1 MTKVTA
7 ITLTAL
13 VLLLASAITVSAVDM
28 VEIRGP
34 VATVQDGE
42 VYTWGPQ
49 QFAGFYYDIDDN
61 IGQESITLTITGDV
75 LDEPDGIVYETVAQ
89 PDDFDFAEWGQY
101 MTIGFF
107 AENYF
112 AAYVE
117 DEDDPLAAY
126 LADDSTDVN
135 LMVDEQLSRV
145 LYDDDEERTFTSG
158 TPLELKDGYELAI
171 QSIDLEGDKVYVQ
184 LMKDGAVVDSAVVEP
199 SKEGA
204 DIADK
209 SYTYTADLGDT
220 EDIVIIAVHFKNA
233 FRGADQD
240 LATVDGIWQISDTY
254 TDVEEDTEYDKM
266 TIQTVNSEDYS
277 IMMNNEDN
285 KITLS
290 KNKEQALMEN
300 IAVVTADQDEITAE
314 SPLRF
319 YIQKTI
325 TEPGTYEIRGTV
337 REVVDGATAEWDAA
351 SFAGFFYDIDDDLGT
366 EKITMTFTGDVLD
379 EPEGVVYE
387 TTAQDDTF
395 DFAEW
400 GDFKT
405 IGFLAEEYFAAY
417 VENEDDPL
425 AAYLA
430 DDSTDS
436 NLMVDEQLSKVLYD
450 DDEERTFT
458 SGEPLELEE
467 GYELAI
473 QSIDLE
479 GDKVYVQLMK
489 DGAVVDSA
497 VVEPSKEG
505 ADIAD
510 KTYTYTADLGDTEDI
525 VIIAVHF
532 KNAFR
537 GADQDLATVDGIWQ
551 ISDTYTDV
559 EEDTEYDKMTIQTVN
574 SEEYSIMMN
583 NEDNKITLSKD
594 KDQLLMENIRVKTA
608 DQDVI
613 SAEEPLRFY
622 IYEEATIEEEG
633 AAAEPEPVVREAP
646 VEEAAV
652 EEAPVEEAP
661 VEEAPV
667 EEAPVE
673 EAPVEEVAEENVTE
687 EAPAEEEAGG
697 IPGFEAV
704 FAITGL
710 LAVSYLVLRKRE

>member
-1 MTKVTA
+1 
-7 ITLTAL
+7 
-13 VLLLASAITVSAVDM
+13 M

>member
-34 VATVQDGE
+34 VATVENGA
-42 VYTWGPQ
+42 YTWGPQ
-49 QFAGFYYDIDDN
+49 EFAGFYYDIDDD
-61 IGQESITLTITGDV
+61 IGTESITLTITDGDI
-75 LDEPDGIVYETVAQ
+75 LDEPNGIVYNTVAQ
-89 PDDFDFAEWGQY
+89 PDDFDFDEWGQY
-101 MTIGFF
+101 MTIGFL
-107 AENYF
+107 AEEYF

-117 DEDDPLAAY
+117 GSY
-126 LADDSTDVN
+126 LFDDSTDEN
-135 LMVDEQLSRV
+135 LMADEELSKI

-158 TPLELKDGYELAI
+158 TPLPLEEGYELAI
-171 QSIDLEGDKVYVQ
+171 QSIDLDGNKVYVQ

-199 SKEGA
+199 SKDGA
-204 DIADK
+204 TLEDK
-209 SYTYTADLGDT
+209 TYTYKADLGDT
-220 EDIVIIAVHFKNA
+220 EDIVVIAVHFKNA
-233 FRGADQD
+233 FRGSDQD

-266 TIQTVNSEDYS
+266 TIQDVIAEDYS

-290 KNKEQALMEN
+290 KDKDQDVMEN
-300 IAVVTADQDEITAE
+300 IAIVTADQDATAE
-314 SPLRF
+314 DPLRF

-325 TEPGTYEIRGTV
+325 TEPGTYEIRGSVKTV
-337 REVVDGATAEWDAA
+337 VNGPVEWDVK
-351 SFAGFFYDIDDDLGT
+351 SFAGFYYDIDDDLGN
-366 EKITMTFTGDVLD
+366 EKITMTITDGDILD
-379 EPEGVVYE
+379 EPDGIVY
-387 TTAQDDTF
+387 TTSAQADDF
-395 DFAEW
+395 DFDEW
-400 GDFKT
+400 GQYMT

-417 VENEDDPL
+417 VEGS
-425 AAYLA
+425 YLF
-430 DDSTDS
+430 DDSTDE
-436 NLMVDEQLSKVLYD
+436 NLMADEELSKILYD

-458 SGEPLELEE
+458 SGTPLPLEE

-473 QSIDLE
+473 QSIDLD
-479 GDKVYVQLMK
+479 GNKVYVQLMK

-497 VVEPSKEG
+497 VVEPSKDG
-505 ADIAD
+505 ATLED
-510 KTYTYTADLGDTEDI
+510 KTYTYKADLGDTEDI
-525 VIIAVHF
+525 VVIAVHF

-537 GADQDLATVDGIWQ
+537 GSDQDLATVDGIWQ

-559 EEDTEYDKMTIQTVN
+559 EEDTEYDKMTIQDVIA
-574 SEEYSIMMN
+574 EDYSIMMN

-594 KDQLLMENIRVKTA
+594 KDQLLMENIRIKTA
-608 DQDVI
+608 DQDAT
-613 SAEEPLRFY
+613 AEDPLRFY
-622 IYEEATIEEEG
+622 IYEEATIEEAG
-633 AAAEPEPVVREAP
+633 AAAEQPEPQVKEAP

-661 VEEAPV
+661 AEEAPV
-667 EEAPVE
+667 EEAAVE
-673 EAPVEEVAEENVTE
+673 EAPAEEAPAEENMTE

-710 LAVSYLVLRKRE
+710 LAVSYLVLRRRE

>member
-1 MTKVTA
+1 MTKVTT

-34 VATVQDGE
+34 VATVEDGAI
-42 VYTWGPQ
+42 YTWGPQ
-49 QFAGFYYDIDDN
+49 QFAGFYYDIDDD
-61 IGQESITLTITGDV
+61 IGQESITLTITGDI

-89 PDDFDFAEWGQY
+89 PDDFDFAEWGEF

-117 DEDDPLAAY
+117 NEDDPMAAY
-126 LADDSTDVN
+126 LADDSTDTN
-135 LMVDEQLSRV
+135 LMADEQLSKV

-158 TPLELKDGYELAI
+158 TPLELKEGYELAI
-171 QSIDLEGDKVYVQ
+171 QSIDLDGNKVYVQ
-184 LMKDGAVVDSAVVEP
+184 LMKDGSVVDSAVVEP
-199 SKEGA
+199 SKDGA

-209 SYTYTADLGDT
+209 TYTYTADLGDT

-233 FRGADQD
+233 FRGSDQD

-266 TIQTVNSEDYS
+266 TIQTVNSEAYS

-290 KNKEQALMEN
+290 NNKDQALMEN
-300 IAVVTADQDEITAE
+300 LAIVTADQDEITAE
-314 SPLRF
+314 DPLRF

-351 SFAGFFYDIDDDLGT
+351 SFAGFYYDIDDDLGT

-379 EPEGVVYE
+379 EPNGVVYE
-387 TTAQDDTF
+387 TVAQDDDF

-400 GDFKT
+400 GEYKT

-417 VENEDDPL
+417 VENEDDPM

-430 DDSTDS
+430 DDSTDA
-436 NLMVDEQLSKVLYD
+436 NLMADEQLSKVLYD
-450 DDEERTFT
+450 DDDERTFT
-458 SGEPLELEE
+458 SGTPLTLEE

-473 QSIDLE
+473 QSIDLD
-479 GDKVYVQLMK
+479 GNKVYVQLMK
-489 DGAVVDSA
+489 DGSVVDSA
-497 VVEPSKEG
+497 VVEPSKDG

-537 GADQDLATVDGIWQ
+537 GSDQDLATVDGIWQ

-574 SEEYSIMMN
+574 SEAYSIMMN
-583 NEDNKITLSKD
+583 NEDNKITLSND
-594 KDQLLMENIRVKTA
+594 KDQLLMENIRIKTA

-613 SAEEPLRFY
+613 TAEEPLRFY
-622 IYEEATIEEEG
+622 IYEEATIEEAG
-633 AAAEPEPVVREAP
+633 AAEAEPQVKEAP

-661 VEEAPV
+661 AEEAPV
-667 EEAPVE
+667 EEAAVE
-673 EAPVEEVAEENVTE
+673 EAPAEEAPAEENMTE

-710 LAVSYLVLRKRE
+710 LAVSYLVLRRRE